1 MNAQDAICGA
11 LKMSTMVLSRYLD
24 DLSDAD
30 LMLRP
35 GSGCN
40 HIAWQLGHLIASEN
54 QLLES
59 VAPGAGIELPAG
71 FAEKHSKE
79 TKDDDDPAHFLTKQE
94 YLDLFEKVHAA
105 SLAAIA
111 KTSEADL
118 DKPGPERFRQ
128 MFPTAGHVYLLIATH
143 GLMHAGQLV
152 PVRRKLGKPV
162 VI

>member
-1 MNAQDAICGA
+1 MNAQDAIRST
-11 LKMSTMVLSRYLD
+11 LNMSSMVLSRYLD

-35 GSGCN
+35 GPGCN

-54 QLLES
+54 QLLEG
-59 VAPGAGIELPAG
+59 VAPGAGAELPAG
-71 FAEKHSKE
+71 FAEKHGRDTTS
-79 TKDDDDPAHFLTKQE
+79 DDDPAHFCQKQE
-94 YLDLFEKVHAA
+94 YLELFEKVHAA
-105 SLAAIA
+105 TQATIA
-111 KTSEADL
+111 KMSEADL
-118 DKPGPERFRQ
+118 DKPAPEHFRK
-128 MFPTAGHVYLLIATH
+128 MFPTAGHVLLLIATH